1 MSRRKKI
8 YLWVAGS
15 IGVLLIL
22 LLALMLLLP
31 RLINLET
38 LREKIIA
45 DVSQTVG
52 GVVEF
57 EKIDLSFF
65 PRPHVVIR
73 QASLSVPGKA
83 SGTLE
88 SLGVYP
94 KILLSLLTA
103 KLHVAKLQVKAP
115 DFKIRLPDGPEK
127 KGKGREAFSLEAV
140 KEKVTSDLAVA
151 TLKAPG
157 LEVVVVNGRL
167 DFLRKDK
174 SAFRFRDIRARVG
187 LPPGKLKVNVTCE
200 SNLWDDISLNGWMD
214 VGDFETSGSVD
225 LTNFRPHILSA
236 DLLSLKTLRVGD
248 SELNLDIEF
257 KTEGLKVLQGK
268 VHGSIPYLTLHK
280 GDKKLVI
287 KGKSLKGDF
296 HLDKE
301 KTMVSLAEL
310 NLGHPQLNVSGKLS
324 VDKASPQTSLALEGK
339 DVDVDSV
346 REVALALLGDYSVT
360 HKIFDIVK
368 GGQVPFIAFNT
379 GGSSM
384 RDLGKLEK
392 IKITGNMLEG
402 KITVPACGLN
412 VQDVKGDVAISK
424 GILQGKNMEG
434 QLGKSKAWEG
444 SLRIGLRGKDAP
456 FHLDLGIQGDLT
468 QNVPVLKCLIKNES
482 FTQQINLLDD
492 LKGNVTGRL
501 VLGETLTSIKTR
513 INVSQFNLTAKYQ
526 PIPYPLEV
534 SQGQFLFDGSKVNV
548 KGLDGKLGKSSFSGL
563 SAGIDWSKEPYLEV
577 ESKKSSI
584 LLDEIYPWL
593 LSFEGL
599 REELKS
605 LGTVKGTVTLSPLS
619 LKGPLRKPESWSFE
633 TEGEV
638 KDLAVDTSLF
648 SGPIRATQG
657 KFKATPEKLSFTG
670 LRADFLDASIN
681 GDGTLDGYLK
691 GFPEVD
697 MSFEGEMRSES
708 IKWLAELIKLP
719 PDLIVRSPLSISQA
733 HLTREKNGKT
743 SFLGNLTVPNGPKV
757 SMDVIQDGG
766 ELKVKDALVTDK
778 ESKAAITFNR
788 REGDFDFAFSGDLR
802 KTTLDSFLVQN
813 RFLAGWVKGDF
824 QATVDMDQPA
834 RSTANGKLKAE
845 NIILP
850 WIVKIPAKIDNFHL
864 YANEN
869 NLNVE
874 SAVFSLGENRMTL
887 SGDAK
892 ALADG
897 ILLDMDLLSN
907 EIEWDNVKKVLD
919 EDREET
925 EVKKADDSW
934 DLPVRG
940 VLRLKTES
948 FTYSNYSWKPLH
960 ADISFDR
967 DRVSVGVRTADL
979 CGVSMPGSIDFS
991 PGKVQLDLK
1000 PKSERQE
1007 LDSALA
1013 CLANKKGL
1021 VVGKFDF
1028 DGNVTAKARHE
1039 DVLKSLK
1046 GNLRLDTDG
1055 GRIYRWGLLAKV
1067 FAILNVTEVFSGRL
1081 PDLTKEGFAYDSAT
1095 VQAEFQGDKL
1105 VLKEMVIDSPSM
1117 GLACLGNIDLINKK
1131 LDLKILVAPLKT
1143 VDSVVKKIPLVNHI
1157 LGGTLVSIPIKVEG
1171 VVGDPTVTPLS
1182 PSAVGSGLMGIMKR
1196 TLELPFKIIE
1206 PRAPVD

>member
-1 MSRRKKI
+1 MSRRKKT

-15 IGVLLIL
+15 VGFFLIL

-31 RLINLET
+31 RLINLEP
-38 LREKIIA
+38 LREKILA

-65 PRPHVVIR
+65 PRPHVVIH

-88 SLGVYP
+88 SLGFYP
-94 KILLSLLTA
+94 KILPLLTA
-103 KLHVAKLQVKAP
+103 KLHVARLQVKAP
-115 DFKIRLPDGPEK
+115 HFKIRLPDGPEK
-127 KGKGREAFSLEAV
+127 KGKGREAFSLEVV
-140 KEKVTSDLAVA
+140 KEKVASGLAVA

-157 LEVVVVNGRL
+157 LVVVVVNGRL

-174 SAFRFRDIRARVG
+174 SAFQFRDIRARVS

-214 VGDFETSGSVD
+214 VDDFETSGSVD

-268 VHGSIPYLTLHK
+268 VQGSIPYLTLHK
-280 GDKKLVI
+280 GDEKLVI

-296 HLDKE
+296 YLDKE
-301 KTMVSLAEL
+301 KTMVSLSEL
-310 NLGHPQLNVSGKLS
+310 NLGYPQLNVSGKLS
-324 VDKASPQTSLALEGK
+324 VDKASPQTSLELEGK

-346 REVALALLGDYSVT
+346 REVALALVGDYSVAQ
-360 HKIFDIVK
+360 KIFDIVK
-368 GGQVPFIAFNT
+368 GGQVPFIAFNA

-384 RDLGKLEK
+384 RDLGTLEN

-412 VQDVKGDVAISK
+412 LQNVKGDVAISK

-434 QLGKSKAWEG
+434 QLGKSRASEG
-444 SLRIGLRGKDAP
+444 SLRIGLRGKSAP
-456 FHLDLGIQGDLT
+456 FHLDLEIQGDLT
-468 QNVPVLKCLIKNES
+468 ENVPILKCLVKNES
-482 FTQQINLLDD
+482 FTQQIKLLDD
-492 LKGNVTGRL
+492 LKGKATGRM
-501 VLGETLTSIKTR
+501 VLDGTLTSIKTR
-513 INVSQFNLTAKYQ
+513 VDVSQFNLTAKYR
-526 PIPYPLEV
+526 PIPYPLDIYG
-534 SQGQFLFDGSKVNV
+534 GQLLYAGDKLDV
-548 KGLDGKLGKSSFSGL
+548 KELKGKLGKSSFSGL
-563 SAGIDWSKEPYLEV
+563 SAGIDWARELYLEV
-577 ESKKSSI
+577 ESDKSSI

-593 LSFEGL
+593 SSFEGL

-605 LGTVKGTVTLSPLS
+605 LGNVTGTITLSPLS

-638 KDLAVDTSLF
+638 KDLAVHTSLF

-670 LRADFLDASIN
+670 FRTDFLDASIN
-681 GDGTLDGYLK
+681 GDGTLDGYLE
-691 GFPEVD
+691 GFPEVNI
-697 MSFEGEMRSES
+697 SFEGEMRSQS

-733 HLTREKNGKT
+733 NLTLEKNGKT
-743 SFLGNLTVPNGPKV
+743 SFLGNLTVPDGPKV
-757 SMDVIQDGG
+757 SMDVIQDSEG
-766 ELKVKDALVTDK
+766 LKVKDLLVRDK

-788 REGDFDFAFSGDLR
+788 RERDFDFAFSGDLR

-824 QATVDMDQPA
+824 QASVAMDQPA

-850 WIVKIPAKIDNFHL
+850 WIVKIPVKIDNFHL
-864 YANEN
+864 NAKEN

-874 SAVFSLGENRMTL
+874 SAVFSLGKNRMTL
-887 SGDAK
+887 TGDAK
-892 ALADG
+892 AVADG

-907 EIEWDNVKKVLD
+907 EIEWDNVRKVLD

-925 EVKKADDSW
+925 EVKKAEDSW

-948 FTYSNYSWKPLH
+948 FTYKDFSWKPFH

-967 DRVSVGVRTADL
+967 DRVSVGVSTANL
-979 CGVSMPGSIDFS
+979 CGISTPGAIDFF

-1021 VVGKFDF
+1021 IVGKFDF
-1028 DGNVTAKARHE
+1028 DGNVTAQARHE
-1039 DVLKSLK
+1039 EVVKSLR
-1046 GNLRLDTDG
+1046 GNLKLDSDG

-1067 FAILNVTEVFSGRL
+1067 FALLNVTEVFSGRL
-1081 PDLTKEGFAYDSAT
+1081 PDLTREGFAYNSAT
-1095 VQAEFQGDKL
+1095 VQAEFQGGKL
-1105 VLKEMVIDSPSM
+1105 VLKEAVIDSPSM
-1117 GLACLGNIDLINKK
+1117 EMACLGDIDLVNKK
-1131 LDLKILVAPLKT
+1131 LDLRILVAPLKT
-1143 VDSVVKKIPLVNHI
+1143 VDSVVKKIPLVNHV
-1157 LGGTLVSIPIKVEG
+1157 LGGTLVSIPIKVKG
-1171 VVGDPTVTPLS
+1171 DIGDPTVTPLS
-1182 PSAVGSGLMGIMKR
+1182 PSAVGSGLLGIMKR

-1206 PRAPVD
+1206 PLVPAD